1 MALRIGRRR
10 DGAERDAA
18 AEGHMTV
25 VEHLGELRRRIFIS
39 LGAILVGASICFFFT
54 PQIIAFLTTFYR
66 ESLDRRVVNE
76 LIFTG
81 PADAFLLRLKIATYG
96 GIVLAMPVWLFQIWR
111 FVTPGLNP
119 REKRFAVPFI
129 VSAIVLFT
137 LGGFVAFLTLKP
149 ALRFLLGIGG
159 EDLQPLLTG
168 TSYLTLVALMIVA
181 FGISFEFPV
190 VLVFLLL
197 ARVLTTEQLRRWR
210 RWALVLI
217 TLFAALIT
225 PSQDPYSLL
234 FMAAPMYLFYE
245 SSILIGRMLKR

>member
-10 DGAERDAA
+10 GDEERAA
-18 AEGHMTV
+18 DTQGHMTV

-39 LGAILVGASICFFFT
+39 LGAILVGAGVCFFFT

-96 GIVLAMPVWLFQIWR
+96 GIVVAMPVWLFQIWR

-119 REKRFAVPFI
+119 REKRYAIPFI
-129 VSAIVLFT
+129 VSAIVLFA

-159 EDLQPLLTG
+159 NDLQPLLTG

-181 FGISFEFPV
+181 FGVSFEFPV

-245 SSILIGRMLKR
+245 ASIAIGRMLKR